1 MAVLH
6 TYTQVYTGLHA
17 SMCRTLS
24 VYDTFVCMYAYITTA
39 HIKIT
44 ITLFSVAL
52 NIVFDI

>member
-6 TYTQVYTGLHA
+6 I
-17 SMCRTLS
+17 LS
-24 VYDTFVCMYAYITTA
+24 IHRFAQAYVRPYAYDTFVYVYITTA